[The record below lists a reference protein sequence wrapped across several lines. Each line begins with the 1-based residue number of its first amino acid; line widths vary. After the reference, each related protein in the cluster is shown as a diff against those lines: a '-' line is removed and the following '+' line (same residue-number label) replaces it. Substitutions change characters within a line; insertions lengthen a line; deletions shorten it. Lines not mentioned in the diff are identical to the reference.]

1 MKNKSKLEV
10 NITMP
15 VGYKKKVLNEIINDE
30 ISIAERKWQV
40 KTTNEEK
47 EIILEHSF
55 KQLEARV
62 QEVFKTDWTVDSKNS
77 VFIFNSDK
85 DLSINIPFK
94 SSDEYSELSF
104 LKLRNCWEVD
114 NDNRAEAV
122 NAKDLYSSILKE
134 IESWLRTA
142 VFYSVASFS

>member
-40 KTTNEEK
+40 NTTNEEK

-94 SSDEYSELSF
+94 SSDEYAELSF

-122 NAKDLYSSILKE
+122 SAKDLYSSILEE